1 MWERALEGVVRDP
14 ATTAVALREQ
24 EFDSLEDILE
34 VPPRDW
40 RHVLEDRCKL
50 KAKTVQDLLA
60 FLENKQ
66 RERVATIQP
75 TRVLCRFFNSAP
87 GCMRGASCAFAH
99 VWTAGLGQRP
109 GSVQFST

>member
-1 MWERALEGVVRDP
+1 MWERILEGVVRDP

-40 RHVLEDRCKL
+40 RQL

-66 RERVATIQP
+66 RESVATMQT

-87 GCMRGASCAFAH
+87 GCMRGASCSFAH
-99 VWTAGLGQRP
+99 VLTVARQQGIDQAAT
-109 GSVQFST
+109 SSAHAHC